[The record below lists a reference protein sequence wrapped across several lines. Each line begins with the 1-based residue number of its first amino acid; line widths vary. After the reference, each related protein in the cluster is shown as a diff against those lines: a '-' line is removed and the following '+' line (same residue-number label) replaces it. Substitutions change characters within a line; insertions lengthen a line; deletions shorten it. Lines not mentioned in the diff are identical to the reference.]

1 MNVKQRILDHFEASG
16 DANLG
21 QTLLRLAQL
30 AKLRHQMSSAQ
41 GAMSMELG
49 RMMTITEDGVEGL
62 DSEAGLV
69 PPRIR
74 AEHGQG
80 RCHREVDR

>member
-1 MNVKQRILDHFEASG
+1 MKQRIIDHYQSG
-16 DANLG
+16 NDANIG

-30 AKLRHQMSSAQ
+30 ASLRHQMTSAQ
-41 GAMSMELG
+41 GT
-49 RMMTITEDGVEGL
+49 MTLTEDGVEGL

-74 AEHGQG
+74 FDHG
-80 RCHREVDR
+80 RDRLHKEVDR